1 MILPKEYVVQKFYQ
15 HAGYPKFKKITNVYE
30 AGCPVCREGTSWGK
44 KRRLYY
50 IVDKNY
56 ICCHNCGWHSNP
68 QKWIETVSGMTAKEI
83 YDESKNYDILPLDL
97 LADTENTIHKKIQTN
112 TLPKDC
118 INLFDD
124 QQVSFYSSNNVVK
137 EAIKLIKKRRLDTAI
152 NKPKTL
158 WLSLSDKV
166 HKNRLVI
173 PFYDK
178 NNDIIFYQSRTI
190 LNDELKFYP
199 KYLSKVNS
207 DKSLFNINNLD
218 TALEAIFIFEGP
230 IDAFFVKNSVAVAGI
245 QENSTNTLTK
255 LQEEQLSSFNLFK
268 KIWVLDSQWND
279 MASRKKTKKL
289 IDQGQTVFIW
299 PEKMGKTFKDF
310 NDYCVAKNLDSI
322 STEFI
327 LENSFSG
334 IKANLLMVEINR
346 WKK

>member
-1 MILPKEYVVQKFYQ
+1 
-15 HAGYPKFKKITNVYE
+15 
-30 AGCPVCREGTSWGK
+30 
-44 KRRLYY
+44 
-50 IVDKNY
+50 
-56 ICCHNCGWHSNP
+56 
-68 QKWIETVSGMTAKEI
+68 
-83 YDESKNYDILPLDL
+83 
-97 LADTENTIHKKIQTN
+97 
-112 TLPKDC
+112 
-118 INLFDD
+118 
-124 QQVSFYSSNNVVK
+124 
-137 EAIKLIKKRRLDTAI
+137 
-152 NKPKTL
+152 
-158 WLSLSDKV
+158 V

-178 NNDIIFYQSRTI
+178 DNTIVFYQSRTI
-190 LNDELKFYP
+190 LNDELRFYP

-207 DKSLFNINNLD
+207 DKSLFNINNID
-218 TALEAIFIFEGP
+218 TALESIFIFEGP

-245 QENSTNTLTK
+245 QENSTNTFTK
-255 LQEEQLSSFNLFK
+255 LQEEQISSFNLFK

-299 PEKMGKTFKDF
+299 PEKMGKSFKDF
-310 NDYCVAKNLDSI
+310 NDYCVTKTLDSI